1 MSIGFIFQTVL
12 ELVMAAA
19 VIFAVLREDTLI
31 KLEEKIALNFRSR
44 RAQKKALIIK
54 TEDSIS
60 HCA

>member
-1 MSIGFIFQTVL
+1 MSIGFIIQTII

-31 KLEEKIALNFRSR
+31 KFEEKIAAALRSR

-54 TEDSIS
+54 TEDSYS

>member
-1 MSIGFIFQTVL
+1 MSIGFIIQTAI
-12 ELVMAAA
+12 ELILAAA
-19 VIFAVLREDTLI
+19 VIFAVLREDTLV

-54 TEDSIS
+54 AEDSVS

>member
-44 RAQKKALIIK
+44 RAHKKALIIK
-54 TEDSIS
+54 TEDSVS
-60 HCA
+60 HFA